1 MSALFAAAPQKG
13 RYDYIGNIEVRW
25 EYIGI
30 RYGTL
35 ELYYFHSV
43 IKYVWITAKFI

>member
-1 MSALFAAAPQKG
+1 MSALFAAVPQKG
-13 RYDYIGNIEVRW
+13 RYDYIGNIEVRG

-35 ELYYFHSV
+35 ELYCFHSV
-43 IKYVWITAKFI
+43 IRYVWVAAKFI